1 MRDLASMEL
10 FVHAAALGSLTRAAV
25 KLDLTQSAA
34 SRRIAALEARF
45 GGRVFH
51 RTGRGVMLTE
61 LGARMLPRIR
71 DLLGAVDQ
79 VTSDARDLAGKP
91 AGTVILGVLPSV
103 GRPLVTRLFREARA
117 RLPEVRLQIN
127 EAFGGLLDEA
137 IANGAV
143 DLAVLNRYGA
153 APPAGE
159 ELLARTEM
167 CLLGA
172 PGDRITAKPT
182 VAFRALDR
190 LPLLLPSA
198 PNTWRSLLE
207 RMARRQQVSL
217 NEVMTV
223 DSAPLLIELAASGG
237 CYAILPRYSVAAEVA
252 AGRLQAA
259 RIVRPELSRMLTLGA
274 TAQHPMTLAAREVAR
289 LVRELVPAIV
299 GTERKGAGR

>member
-1 MRDLASMEL
+1 MRDLGSMEL

-34 SRRIAALEARF
+34 SRRIAQLEARF

-51 RTGRGVMLTE
+51 RTGRGVALTE
-61 LGARMLPRIR
+61 LGARMLPRVK
-71 DLLGAVDQ
+71 DLLGAADR
-79 VTSDARDLAGKP
+79 VTADARDLAGKP

-103 GRPLVTRLFREARA
+103 GRPLVTRLYREACQ

-153 APPAGE
+153 VPPEGE

-172 PGDRITAKPT
+172 PGDRLTARAT
-182 VAFRALDR
+182 VPFRALDG

-207 RMARRQQVSL
+207 KIARRQQVAL
-217 NEVMTV
+217 REAMTV

-237 CYAILPRYSVAAEVA
+237 CYAILPRYSVAADVA
-252 AGRLQAA
+252 GGRLQAA
-259 RIVRPELSRMLTLGA
+259 RIVRPELTRMLTLGA
-274 TAQHPMTLAAREVAR
+274 TAEHPMTLATREVAR
-289 LVRELVPAIV
+289 LVREIVPAIV
-299 GTERKGAGR
+299 VR